1 VGCHEAGGYHHSMG
15 GLMGE
20 GEAVGWCTGLN
31 GVGEAA
37 ARRWPCAATAWSKD
51 GGGEEVGPGGPAGL
65 VGQLACLAG
74 SKEVG

>member
-1 VGCHEAGGYHHSMG
+1 
-15 GLMGE
+15 MGE

-51 GGGEEVGPGGPAGL
+51 GGGEEVGPGGPVGMLGWLEGSGL
-65 VGQLACLAG
+65 TYGLENKTKKENSFEIDFQL
-74 SKEVG
+74 